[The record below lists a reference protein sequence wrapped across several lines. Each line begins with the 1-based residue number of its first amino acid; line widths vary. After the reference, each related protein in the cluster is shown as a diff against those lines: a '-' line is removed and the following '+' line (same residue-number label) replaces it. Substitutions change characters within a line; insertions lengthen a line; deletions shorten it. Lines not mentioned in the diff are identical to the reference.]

1 MPNPHFVTDPA
12 YQKKVLDLLMET
24 LMKGLMTPDG
34 KAVIWRSG
42 DIAEAMLGFQAMV
55 LADSFSSPTQAR
67 EFSTDYGKR
76 LFRRISQF
84 RAHNAQHGPV
94 MQHVT
99 VEGDMQ

>member
-1 MPNPHFVTDPA
+1 MPNPHFVTDQA
-12 YQKKVLDLLMET
+12 YQKKVLDLLMES
-24 LMKGLMTPDG
+24 LMTGLMDPDSRT
-34 KAVIWRSG
+34 VIWRSG

-67 EFSTDYGKR
+67 EFATDYGKR
-76 LFRRISQF
+76 LFRKIGQF

-99 VEGDMQ
+99 VEGEMQ